1 MDLRKLKT
9 LLVLMRKYDLV
20 EMELEEEG
28 QKVRLRKGG
37 VPVLE
42 EASAP
47 RAVRAAPA
55 AEAAPASAPAAPA
68 APKAPEKTG
77 LLEVKAPIVGTFYRS
92 PKPGDPPFSEIGVRI
107 KKGATICIVEAMKV
121 MNEIKSDY
129 EGVVEEILV
138 ENGAPVEYGQVLIR
152 LRP

>member
-9 LLVLMRKYDLV
+9 LLTLMRKYELV

-28 QKVRLRKGG
+28 QKVRLRKGAL
-37 VPVLE
+37 PAIE
-42 EASAP
+42 EAPPARAP
-47 RAVRAAPA
+47 RPAPA
-55 AEAAPASAPAAPA
+55 AVPEPAPSAPAAA
-68 APKAPEKTG
+68 AKPPEKFG
-77 LLEVKAPIVGTFYRS
+77 FLEVKAPIVGTFYRS
-92 PKPGDPPFSEIGVRI
+92 PKPGDPPFCEPGVRV

-121 MNEIKSDY
+121 MNEIKSDH